1 MRVLIIVEPTDTGCS
16 AYAPD
21 VPGCVAAGPDRETV
35 EREMREAIA
44 FHLEGLR
51 AEGYPVPEPRSY
63 ATYVEVAA

>member
-1 MRVLIIVEPTDTGCS
+1 MKVLIIVEPTDTGCS
-16 AYAPD
+16 AYVPD

-51 AEGYPVPEPRSY
+51 AEGYPVPEPRSR